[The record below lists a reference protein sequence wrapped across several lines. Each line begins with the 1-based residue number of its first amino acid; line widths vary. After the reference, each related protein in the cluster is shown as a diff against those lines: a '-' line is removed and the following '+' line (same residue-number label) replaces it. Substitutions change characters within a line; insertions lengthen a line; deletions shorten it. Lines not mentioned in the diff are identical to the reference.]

1 MTDYKWLDCVRYKE
15 VLVFGKQ
22 VRVDVDIKW
31 VAVDSCGKVIGY
43 WEKPWLGGECTPW
56 WLCSYE
62 DGHYFGK
69 IEMKPEYD
77 WKTMIVEV

>member
-22 VRVDVDIKW
+22 VRTKIKSKYI
-31 VAVDSCGKVIGY
+31 AVDEGGCVYAYKS
-43 WEKPWLGGECTPW
+43 KPQLMFERNW
-56 WLCSYE
+56 WKGDVLDAEYL
-62 DGHYFGK
+62 GK

-77 WKTMIVEV
+77 WTTMIVEV